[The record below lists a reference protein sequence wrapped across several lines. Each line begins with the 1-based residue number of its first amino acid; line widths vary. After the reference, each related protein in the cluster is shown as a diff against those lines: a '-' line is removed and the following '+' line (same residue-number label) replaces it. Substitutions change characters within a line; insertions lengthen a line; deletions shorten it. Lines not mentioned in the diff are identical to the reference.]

1 MNDDPNGQG
10 VERPQATPEGP
21 AYDEWLPGAGDDD
34 ELDELDGGA
43 DSGDDRDPYL
53 LGGARKKSRGY
64 SGCLAVLVA
73 LAIIVGGGYFVG
85 SKGFHYLKDHLG
97 SPAADYPGPG
107 KGQVLFQVKAGDTVN
122 GIGRELKAQGVVKSV
137 EAFTNAS
144 HGKTGIQVGYYQ
156 LKLRMRAQDAF
167 NVLADPKNI
176 LTTTV
181 TIPEGLRVADI
192 LPILAARTKIPVTA
206 FQAALKDTSAL
217 GLPPYAHGNPEGYLF
232 PSTYGFG
239 PREKPVDMLTA
250 MVTRWKQA
258 AQDDGLVAAASRL
271 GKTPDELMTIAS
283 LVQAEGRGSD
293 MPKIARVIYNRLD
306 GPGDKGGTNG
316 LLQID
321 ATVNYALHRKGVVAV
336 TTAETQNT
344 QSPYNT
350 YLYPGLPPGPID
362 APGDAAIHAAAKPA
376 PGPWYYYVT
385 VNLRTGETKFT
396 ASYSQFL
403 QYRQELS
410 QYCTTSSAC

>member
-1 MNDDPNGQG
+1 MNDDPNGQE
-10 VERPQATPEGP
+10 VERPDLGTREP
-21 AYDEWLPGAGDDD
+21 AYDHGVLSDGPVDD
-34 ELDELDGGA
+34 G
-43 DSGDDRDPYL
+43 SGDEHDPYL
-53 LGGARKKSRGY
+53 LGGARKKKRGF

-73 LAIIVGGGYFVG
+73 IAVIVGGGYFVG

-97 SPAADYPGPG
+97 SPAADYSGPG
-107 KGQVLFQVKAGDTVN
+107 KGQVLFQVKPGDTVS
-122 GIGRELKAQGVVKSV
+122 GIGRELKSLGVVASV
-137 EAFTNAS
+137 DAFSNAS

-156 LKLRMRAQDAF
+156 LKKKMNAQDAF
-167 NVLADPKNI
+167 DVLINPKNI

-181 TIPEGLRVADI
+181 TIPEGLRVVDI
-192 LPILAARTKIPVTA
+192 LPILAAKTKFPVSA

-217 GLPPYAHGNPEGYLF
+217 GLPSYANGNPEGYLF

-239 PREKPVDMLTA
+239 PKEQPVDMLTD

-258 AQDDGLVAAASRL
+258 AQDDGLEAAASRL
-271 GKTPDELMTIAS
+271 GKTPAELMTIAS
-283 LVQAEGRGSD
+283 LIQAEGRGTD

-336 TTAETQNT
+336 TTAETTDT

-350 YLYPGLPPGPID
+350 YLNPGLPPGPID
-362 APGDAAIHAAAKPA
+362 APGDDAIKAAAKPA
-376 PGPWYYYVT
+376 SGPWYYYVT
-385 VNLRTGETKFT
+385 VNLKTGETKFAT
-396 ASYSQFL
+396 TYAQFL
-403 QYRQELS
+403 QYRAEFD
-410 QYCTTSSAC
+410 QYCTTSDAC

>member
-1 MNDDPNGQG
+1 MNDDPNDYDL
-10 VERPQATPEGP
+10 ERGARHQADP
-21 AYDEWLPGAGDDD
+21 AYDADGVDAQPDEPGDD
-34 ELDELDGGA
+34 
-43 DSGDDRDPYL
+43 PYF
-53 LGGARKKSRGY
+53 LGGARKKKRGF

-73 LAIIVGGGYFVG
+73 LAVIVGGGYFAG
-85 SKGFHYLKDHLG
+85 SKGYHYLKDHLG

-107 KGQVLFQVKAGDTVN
+107 TGQVLFQVKPGDTVSA
-122 GIGRELKAQGVVKSV
+122 IGRELKALHVVASV
-137 EAFTNAS
+137 DAFSNAS

-156 LKLRMRAQDAF
+156 LKKKMSAQDAF
-167 NVLADPKNI
+167 DLLIDPANI

-192 LPILAARTKIPVTA
+192 LPLLAAKTKFSLPQ
-206 FQAALKDTSAL
+206 FQAALKNTAAL
-217 GLPPYAHGNPEGYLF
+217 GLPSYANGNAEGYLF

-239 PREKPVDMLTA
+239 PKEKPVSMLTD

-258 AQDDGLVAAASRL
+258 AQDDGLVAAAQRL
-271 GKTPDELMTIAS
+271 GKTPAELMTVAS
-283 LVQAEGRGSD
+283 LVQVEGRGSD

-306 GPGDKGGTNG
+306 GPGSKGGTNG

-336 TTAETQNT
+336 TTAETQDT

-350 YLYPGLPPGPID
+350 YLSPGLPPGPID
-362 APGDAAIHAAAKPA
+362 APGDAAIKAAAKPA
-376 PGPWYYYVT
+376 AGPWYYYVT
-385 VNLRTGETKFT
+385 VNLRTGETKFAT
-396 ASYSQFL
+396 TYSQFL
-403 QYRQELS
+403 QYRAELT